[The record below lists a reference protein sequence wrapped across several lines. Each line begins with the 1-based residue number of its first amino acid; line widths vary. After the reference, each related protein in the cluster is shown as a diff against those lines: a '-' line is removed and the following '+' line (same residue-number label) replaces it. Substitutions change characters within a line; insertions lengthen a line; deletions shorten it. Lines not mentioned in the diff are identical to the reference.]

1 MDKDIEPPFKP
12 NVKNDRDTSNID
24 KAFLGERPVDSP
36 VNTKL
41 TLSQQEKAYFE
52 QFTYNGDDE
61 DFLLNDNFAFKDGGC
76 DSPAKVSHEESPK
89 SSKQQQKVEPE
100 KTPEI
105 ESVGDNEPNN

>member
-1 MDKDIEPPFKP
+1 MDKSIEPPFKP

-52 QFTYNGDDE
+52 QFTYNGDEDE
-61 DFLLNDNFAFKDGGC
+61 YLLNGDFALKEGG

-89 SSKQQQKVEPE
+89 SSNKQQKVEPE

-105 ESVGDNEPNN
+105 ESVGDNELNQ